1 MKNGSLESWLYLN
14 KWQGVVN
21 INENRGNIEEQRGY
35 KFKEKVSKTR
45 KVLLRKLKIIIWRKI
60 V

>member
-35 KFKEKVSKTR
+35 KFKEEVSKKR
-45 KVLLRKLKIIIWRKI
+45 KVLLRKLKIITWRKI

>member
-35 KFKEKVSKTR
+35 KFKEEVSKKR